1 MAMKQMGMSTNVVK
15 LMVEMIDSL
24 NNGWM
29 KALEARSAENTT
41 PTSIETFAAEVFAPH
56 VQGKAAGA

>member
-1 MAMKQMGMSTNVVK
+1 MSTSAVK

-29 KALEARSAENTT
+29 KALEPRSPENTT
-41 PTSIETFAAEVFAPH
+41 PTSIEAFATEVFAPMY
-56 VQGKAAGA
+56 QGKAAGA